1 MLGGNMMLEAILPVL
16 MFVLLLALIF
26 LRIPVFVALFLT
38 AIIFGSLLWGIEQA
52 LSTAFNGLWSVMNN
66 WGLVAMPLFVFTA
79 SLLEASG
86 IVDDMYKT
94 FYMWLGR
101 LRGSLYI
108 ITMALGSVIG
118 AMTGVVAAGV
128 STLTLIIYPQMLKFK
143 YPKRL
148 SMGITMF
155 AGTLPQLIPPSLNMV
170 VYGMTIGVSVARM
183 FAGGIGL
190 GIVMTVAGIVY
201 SLIWCQLHKDL
212 IPIVDVQIKLKEKV
226 SALVGIIPPVVI
238 ILGILGSLFAGIATP
253 TEASGVGALLV
264 LLYSIITRRLTWKGL
279 MKALRDAL
287 IVTTMYCWIASGGL
301 TFGAVFSAC
310 GGRQLFSSVL
320 LSLPYPQYTAIAVS
334 VALLFI
340 LGMFLDTITIII
352 VFGSILAPIIHGL
365 GYDPVWW
372 GVIFCTALIASY
384 LTPPVAP
391 AIYYFKSLRPEEPMD
406 EIIRAVIPFTL
417 LVAITVI
424 IGIIFPETVMFF
436 IRLFYKG

>member
-1 MLGGNMMLEAILPVL
+1 
-16 MFVLLLALIF
+16 
-26 LRIPVFVALFLT
+26 
-38 AIIFGSLLWGIEQA
+38 
-52 LSTAFNGLWSVMNN
+52 
-66 WGLVAMPLFVFTA
+66 
-79 SLLEASG
+79 
-86 IVDDMYKT
+86 
-94 FYMWLGR
+94 
-101 LRGSLYI
+101 
-108 ITMALGSVIG
+108 
-118 AMTGVVAAGV
+118 
-128 STLTLIIYPQMLKFK
+128 
-143 YPKRL
+143 
-148 SMGITMF
+148 
-155 AGTLPQLIPPSLNMV
+155 
-170 VYGMTIGVSVARM
+170 
-183 FAGGIGL
+183 
-190 GIVMTVAGIVY
+190 
-201 SLIWCQLHKDL
+201 
-212 IPIVDVQIKLKEKV
+212 
-226 SALVGIIPPVVI
+226 
-238 ILGILGSLFAGIATP
+238 
-253 TEASGVGALLV
+253 
-264 LLYSIITRRLTWKGL
+264 

-320 LSLPYPQYTAIAVS
+320 LSLPYPQYTVIAVS

-424 IGIIFPETVMFF
+424 TGIIFPETVMFF